1 MSYAP
6 NVVNK
11 DDLIYLNGVTFKVKK
26 DFNLVK
32 GDKKLVLELH
42 NPPKQHVYSA
52 QIYQEEQD

>member
-26 DFNLVK
+26 DFNLIK
-32 GDKKLVLELH
+32 GDKKLVLELD
-42 NPPKQHVYSA
+42 NRPKHHEYFA
-52 QIYQEEQD
+52 QVQQEEKK

>member
-26 DFNLVK
+26 DFNLIK
-32 GDKKLVLELH
+32 GDKKLVLELD
-42 NPPKQHVYSA
+42 NRPKHHEYFA
-52 QIYQEEQD
+52 QVQQGT